1 MKWQIVVVR
10 GHKMCKEA
18 RGRQERKGAKGAKR
32 GETGGRTG
40 GQVATTCRAALRTHT
55 KGRPETRAAFTRSD
69 ITGSPQWL
77 DDFQTMGPSP
87 GSWGQASS
95 APAL

>member
-18 RGRQERKGAKGAKR
+18 RGGQERKGAKGAKR

-40 GQVATTCRAALRTHT
+40 GQVASTCRAALRTHT
-55 KGRPETRAAFTRSD
+55 EGGPETRAAFTRSD
-69 ITGSPQWL
+69 ITGSRV
-77 DDFQTMGPSP
+77 
-87 GSWGQASS
+87 A
-95 APAL
+95 